1 MEYMMKRIFLISLL
15 ALPAL
20 ALGGCS
26 SLKYNE
32 KKAPCP
38 PSASMSEN
46 PCNHIPIN
54 IAAIS
59 NSGKSKA

>member
-1 MEYMMKRIFLISLL
+1 MKRIFLISLL

-54 IAAIS
+54 MAAIS